1 MISDPLVATMNFKHV
16 KSILL
21 VLMVLLLSL
30 SLSGCLGAD
39 EVQEKKTDI
48 LSGSAEDIENG
59 SNVNPEDDNMLSE
72 TLIVTSSAFENNGA
86 IPVKYTCDGENIN
99 PALEVKGI
107 PSEAVSLLLIMD
119 DPDAPMVTFTHWVVW
134 NIATDPQIDENSIP
148 GVEGKNSADQV
159 SYIGP
164 CPPSGTHRYFFK
176 VYALDAELDLESGSE
191 RDIVEDSMDGHV
203 VAYGE
208 LMGTYSRA

>member
-119 DPDAPMVTFTHWVVW
+119 DPDAPMGTFTHWVVW

-164 CPPSGTHRYFFK
+164 CPPSGTHIYFFK

>member
-119 DPDAPMVTFTHWVVW
+119 DPDAPMGTFTHWVVW